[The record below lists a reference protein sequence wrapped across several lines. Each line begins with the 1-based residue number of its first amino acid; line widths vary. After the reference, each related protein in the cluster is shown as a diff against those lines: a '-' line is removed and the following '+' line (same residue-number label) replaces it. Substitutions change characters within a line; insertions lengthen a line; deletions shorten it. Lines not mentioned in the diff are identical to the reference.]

1 MVSVIVVRN
10 RRVRLKKGRNAN
22 DFITI
27 HLGVVLE
34 AVRVSDAFNVARS
47 SFQMQFQNRTFV
59 HV

>member
-10 RRVRLKKGRNAN
+10 RCIRLKKGRKAN

-47 SFQMQFQNRTFV
+47 SQNRTFV